1 MFAPVV
7 AAPITPDDGFGTETF
22 VSVEKLGSGCSVL
35 RKKICE
41 NRPLRR
47 TRSTTPGAA
56 LHFSQRTRP
65 LRRRELLSF
74 ILHGCSGH
82 YLSNRNCLLGRRRV
96 ARRKQIREQSRD
108 RQEAAGKQLKH
119 QRAKKQV
126 THGFALRVR
135 HVGTSR
141 RMGSDFGGRH
151 HQYPRP
157 RNCATQVIVLTYQ
170 TLHRRAPASAAVRP
184 CPGDDAGSSREA
196 APKNLGCHLPT
207 AQRTGHSVG
216 SAVTPDGK

>member
-1 MFAPVV
+1 M
-7 AAPITPDDGFGTETF
+7 
-22 VSVEKLGSGCSVL
+22 
-35 RKKICE
+35 
-41 NRPLRR
+41 
-47 TRSTTPGAA
+47 
-56 LHFSQRTRP
+56 
-65 LRRRELLSF
+65 
-74 ILHGCSGH
+74 
-82 YLSNRNCLLGRRRV
+82 
-96 ARRKQIREQSRD
+96 ARRKQIREQSREP
-108 RQEAAGKQLKH
+108 QEAAGKQLKH

-157 RNCATQVIVLTYQ
+157 RDCATQVIVLAYQ
-170 TLHRRAPASAAVRP
+170 TLHRRAPASAAARP

-196 APKNLGCHLPT
+196 APKTLGGHLPT